1 MATYKEIKG
10 VTVQTQDTDPQLNV
24 GSFSSGG
31 SMDTDRARLAG
42 DGIQTALVVFG
53 GTTPSPGTQLAN
65 TELWNGTAWT
75 EIADVATARYGVG
88 GQGTTA
94 GAVVIFGGNR
104 AASDPA
110 GVTTTEEFTA
120 ALTNKT
126 ITVS

>member
-42 DGIQTALVVFG
+42 DGIQTAFVVFG

-65 TELWNGTAWT
+65 TELYDGSSFSET
-75 EIADVATARYGVG
+75 G
-88 GQGTTA
+88 GKRRSLGIYNA
-94 GAVVIFGGNR
+94 ICC
-104 AASDPA
+104 
-110 GVTTTEEFTA
+110 
-120 ALTNKT
+120 
-126 ITVS
+126 